1 MLGAYSLS
9 TVIALQAIVLLAFV
23 AEAAIGFGA
32 TVITVTLAVLFLPL
46 DVVLP
51 AFVPVNMLLS
61 AYLAVRH
68 HRAIA
73 FRLLLRS
80 IAPAV
85 LLGLVIGIGLF
96 RGQSSQA
103 LLLAFAIFVVV
114 LSAVELWR
122 AQSRAT
128 STQPLSLPIRSLML
142 GLGGL
147 VHGLFGTGGPMIVYA
162 LQREGLDKGAFRAS
176 LALVWLILNGALLV
190 NFASLGLLGRGSA
203 VLSLA
208 IAIALVPAL
217 LLGSYLHHR
226 LSARRFQLGIFSLL
240 LIAGIALAARTA
252 TLLMRTP

>member
-1 MLGAYSLS
+1 MLGTYSLS

-23 AEAAIGFGA
+23 AEAAIGFGS

-61 AYLAVRH
+61 AYLAIRH

-73 FRLLLRS
+73 FQLLLRT

-85 LLGLVIGIGLF
+85 LVGLAIGIGLF

-103 LLLAFAIFVVV
+103 LLLAFALFVVA

-122 AQSRAT
+122 AQSSDA
-128 STQPLSLPIRSLML
+128 STLPLSLPIRSLML
-142 GLGGL
+142 GLGGV

-176 LALVWLILNGALLV
+176 LAVVWLTLNSALLV
-190 NFASLGLLGRGSA
+190 NFASMGLLGRGSA

-208 IAIALVPAL
+208 IAVALIPAL
-217 LLGSYLHHR
+217 FLGGYLHHR

-240 LIAGIALAARTA
+240 LVAGIALAARTA
-252 TLLMRTP
+252 TLLLRAS